1 MATAK
6 QQSELA
12 AVEYAGGDFA
22 SLLKKEFKPKTE
34 EVRSEVERAVQ
45 TLAEQA
51 LGNTKLIG
59 SDVVASIESIIA
71 AIDRKL
77 SEQVNAIIHHEDFQK
92 MESAWRGLH
101 YLVNKIKKEKR

>member
-34 EVRSEVERAVQ
+34 EVRSESSVRS
-45 TLAEQA
+45 
-51 LGNTKLIG
+51 KH
-59 SDVVASIESIIA
+59 SPS
-71 AIDRKL
+71 
-77 SEQVNAIIHHEDFQK
+77 
-92 MESAWRGLH
+92 
-101 YLVNKIKKEKR
+101 KRWVIPN